1 MLNPTRWPYPRIIA
15 HRGGGVHAPENT
27 LVAIRVAASLGYGG
41 VEIDVRLARYG
52 VPVLMHDDTL
62 ERTTDGAGPVDA
74 LDAAQL
80 RALDAG
86 SWFGNEFG
94 GEHVPTFE
102 AASVL
107 CAGLGLWAN
116 VEIKAGAHDDAA
128 EAGRVVAGQAVRLW
142 RKASPAPLLS
152 SFSEAAL
159 AAARE
164 TAPELPRGLLVHA
177 APPDWRERLS
187 ALGCRT
193 LHCHHETVTRPL
205 VAALHEAGF
214 GLLAY
219 TVNAVGRAV
228 QLLEMG
234 VDAVVT
240 DELRDVRPD
249 LPRMFG
255 IAG

>member
-1 MLNPTRWPYPRIIA
+1 MLNPTRWPYPRVIA

-27 LVAIRVAASLGYGG
+27 LVGIRVAGSLGFGG
-41 VEIDVRLARYG
+41 VEFDVRLARYA

-62 ERTTDGAGPVDA
+62 ERTTSGAGPVGE
-74 LDAAQL
+74 LDAAEL

-86 SWFGNEFG
+86 SWFGNEYA

-102 AASVL
+102 AASAL
-107 CAGLGLWAN
+107 CRGLGLWAN
-116 VEIKAGAHDDAA
+116 VEIKAEGPDEAA
-128 EAGRVVAGQAVRLW
+128 EAGRVIAGQAARLW
-142 RKASPAPLLS
+142 RTASPAPLLS
-152 SFSEAAL
+152 SFSEEAL

-164 TAPELPRGLLVHA
+164 AAPDLPRALLVHA
-177 APPDWRERLS
+177 APADWRERLL
-187 ALGCRT
+187 ALGCRA
-193 LHCHHETVTRPL
+193 LHCHHETVTPPL

-219 TVNAVGRAV
+219 PVNAVGRAV
-228 QLLEMG
+228 QLFQMG

-249 LPRMFG
+249 LPAQFG
-255 IAG
+255 LAG